1 MIVKWAVTVARTR
14 SVLYSLARFL
24 GDYQAI
30 KRGRIGKRIANELLA
45 SHTGHCIS
53 SGPLRTTSRRRARG
67 EAARVTRPGLICHSE
82 KVVFDPSG
90 SSGQRYSTFGPALRR

>member
-30 KRGRIGKRIANELLA
+30 KRGRIGKRIANELLDVP
-45 SHTGHCIS
+45 HRCIS

>member
-30 KRGRIGKRIANELLA
+30 KRGRIGKRIANELLDVP
-45 SHTGHCIS
+45 HR
-53 SGPLRTTSRRRARG
+53 PLHLFGAIADDESP
-67 EAARVTRPGLICHSE
+67 TRP
-82 KVVFDPSG
+82 
-90 SSGQRYSTFGPALRR
+90 R